1 MLQIQGLT
9 KSFQGRVLFED
20 VTWSVSDQDRIG
32 LAGPNGSG
40 KTTLLRILT
49 REQSPDRGKV
59 STPRGTTVG
68 YLPQDGLMHR
78 GTSLREETLT
88 AFEKLLAIGDEM
100 QTLEE
105 KMSST
110 AAESEEHERILF
122 RYGECRDEWDRRR
135 GFDIEARAE
144 EVLFGLGFQKD
155 ELDAPTES
163 FSGGWQMRIAL
174 AKLLLSEPSLLL
186 LDEPTNHLDLEAR
199 NWLESFLA
207 SYPHAIVL
215 VSHDRYFLD
224 QVVTRITDID
234 RRRLVD
240 YTGNYST
247 FLETRRKSLAE
258 LRAKASRQQ
267 EEIERMQRFIN
278 KFRAKATKAK
288 QVQSRVKMLE
298 KIVRIEVPPE
308 RKLMRLRLP
317 EVERS
322 GRVVLELDNV
332 DKSYGKTRVFER
344 ADLLVE
350 RGERLA
356 LVGPN
361 GVGKSTLMRLLAGV
375 EETDGGKRTLGHNV
389 KTGYFSQERYDL
401 DASRTVLENMSDG
414 APIEMIPRLRSLLG
428 AFLFHGDDVDKKVKV
443 LSGGEKSR
451 LALAR
456 LLLQPA
462 NVLLLDEPTNHL
474 DIDSKEILLDAIR
487 AYQGTLVFVSHD
499 RYFLDELST
508 KVAEVKD
515 GGVHVHWGGYNDFLR
530 AQEAAAEKP
539 SPVEPVKDVKNVENV
554 ETPEASSPPAPDL
567 LQGNSK
573 SVSKNRA
580 RAIQERL
587 EEIELT
593 IQETE
598 IGIDSLEGRMSV
610 PGFYDD
616 AAASTQV
623 VETHEALKVKLKAL
637 YEEWEQLAQ
646 KAAAFC

>member
-1 MLQIQGLT
+1 VTIRIASAGRSLVAGLLAMA
-9 KSFQGRVLFED
+9 SPGSL
-20 VTWSVSDQDRIG
+20 
-32 LAGPNGSG
+32 LAAGP
-40 KTTLLRILT
+40 
-49 REQSPDRGKV
+49 V
-59 STPRGTTVG
+59 SEAMPTFSVLYDVGLVASERSAHVTIRLWADSEPIEWIRFRLDPGRYRAIEADGELVAIDGGVEWHPPRGG
-68 YLPQDGLMHR
+68 G
-78 GTSLREETLT
+78 
-88 AFEKLLAIGDEM
+88 K
-100 QTLEE
+100 
-105 KMSST
+105 
-110 AAESEEHERILF
+110 F
-122 RYGECRDEWDRRR
+122 RYVFSINHLRDDRTYDARCAKNWAIFR
-135 GFDIEARAE
+135 GDDLVPR
-144 EVLFGLGFQKD
+144 
-155 ELDAPTES
+155 
-163 FSGGWQMRIAL
+163 MRIRTLPIAR
-174 AKLLLSEPSLLL
+174 SE
-186 LDEPTNHLDLEAR
+186 
-199 NWLESFLA
+199 
-207 SYPHAIVL
+207 
-215 VSHDRYFLD
+215 
-224 QVVTRITDID
+224 
-234 RRRLVD
+234 
-240 YTGNYST
+240 
-247 FLETRRKSLAE
+247 
-258 LRAKASRQQ
+258 SR
-267 EEIERMQRFIN
+267 
-278 KFRAKATKAK
+278 
-288 QVQSRVKMLE
+288 
-298 KIVRIEVPPE
+298 
-308 RKLMRLRLP
+308 MRLRLP